1 MVTRGLAATVLKPF
15 ISVARLGYNFLS
27 QSKFSELSDR
37 GLAARYRRLANK
49 TEPRDCPMVTVVVP
63 VYNVERYLAL
73 CLLSLAGQQYPN
85 LRVIAVDDGST
96 DSSADIL
103 KEFQD
108 RLNLRIVTQK
118 NQGLGAARNSGV
130 AAIEQT
136 DYLMFLDS
144 DDALAPGALHSMVSM
159 ITKSKSDFVVG
170 DVTRMKGLTRLRR
183 VDTRKF
189 FKAGSRT
196 KATFLDEPQS
206 LLDVTAWNKL
216 FSFEFY
222 QKSAIKFP
230 SIFFEDMSEMTRA
243 YIEAK
248 TFDVLS
254 KTVYLW
260 RVRTEGALSIT
271 QQTNATRKLEDRL
284 TSLREISKLIK
295 DAIADGRATEQH
307 WKTFCQRIDE
317 HDRKLYAK
325 AIPGSGKLFDELLAT
340 R

>member
-1 MVTRGLAATVLKPF
+1 MSTNGLAAVVLKPLKL
-15 ISVARLGYNFLS
+15 VARFGYDFLS
-27 QSKFSELSDR
+27 RSEFSELSDR
-37 GLAARYRRLANK
+37 VLASRYRRLASK
-49 TEPRDCPMVTVVVP
+49 TRSAHCPKVTVVVP

-85 LRVIAVDDGST
+85 LHVIAVDDGST
-96 DSSADIL
+96 DSSAEIL
-103 KEFQD
+103 KEFEGQ
-108 RLNLRIVTQK
+108 LELQVVTQK

-130 AAIEQT
+130 AAIKQT

-144 DDALAPGALHSMVSM
+144 DDALAPGALHTMVAM
-159 ITKSKSDFVVG
+159 ITESKSDFVVG

-196 KATFLDEPQS
+196 NATFLSEPQS
-206 LLDVTAWNKL
+206 LLDVTAWNRL
-216 FSFEFY
+216 FNFEFY
-222 QKSAIKFP
+222 KRTAIRFP

-248 TFDVLS
+248 SFDVLS
-254 KTVYLW
+254 KSIYLW

-271 QQTNATRKLEDRL
+271 QQTNATKKLEDRL
-284 TSLREISKLIK
+284 TSLRAISKLIK
-295 DAIADGRATEQH
+295 DAIADGRASEEH
-307 WKTFCQRIDE
+307 WQTFCQRIE
-317 HDRKLYAK
+317 QHDRKLYAK
-325 AIPGSGKLFDELLAT
+325 AIPGSGKLFDELIAT